1 MTLEQFFAEN
11 REVAIAFS
19 GGVDSA
25 YLLYAATRYA
35 ARVKAYYV
43 STAFQPEFELAD
55 ARRLADELGADMQVL
70 HADVLSNSAV
80 TANPPDRCYHCKN
93 TLFRQ
98 ILRAAENDG
107 FPVLLDGTNASD
119 DAGDRPGMRVLRE
132 LSVRSPLRECGLT
145 KAEIREIARENDL
158 PVSEKKDSTGVCF
171 IGERNFKQFLGQYLP
186 AQPGEMRTV
195 DGKIVGRHDGLMYY
209 TLGQRRGLGIG
220 GGGDGRRW
228 FVVGKDLPNNVLLV
242 EQGDDSP
249 LLYSEK
255 TVIEQ
260 LTWISGHAPLEPGET
275 LVCKARF
282 RHRQPLQDVSVRLIG
297 DDLMQIDFAEKQR
310 AITPG
315 QSAVLYLDQRCLG
328 GGIIR

>member
-1 MTLEQFFAEN
+1 
-11 REVAIAFS
+11 
-19 GGVDSA
+19 
-25 YLLYAATRYA
+25 
-35 ARVKAYYV
+35 
-43 STAFQPEFELAD
+43 
-55 ARRLADELGADMQVL
+55 
-70 HADVLSNSAV
+70 
-80 TANPPDRCYHCKN
+80 
-93 TLFRQ
+93 
-98 ILRAAENDG
+98 
-107 FPVLLDGTNASD
+107 
-119 DAGDRPGMRVLRE
+119 
-132 LSVRSPLRECGLT
+132 
-145 KAEIREIARENDL
+145 
-158 PVSEKKDSTGVCF
+158 
-171 IGERNFKQFLGQYLP
+171 
-186 AQPGEMRTV
+186 MRTV

-315 QSAVLYLDQRCLG
+315 QSAVLYLDQVCLG
-328 GGIIR
+328 GGVIR